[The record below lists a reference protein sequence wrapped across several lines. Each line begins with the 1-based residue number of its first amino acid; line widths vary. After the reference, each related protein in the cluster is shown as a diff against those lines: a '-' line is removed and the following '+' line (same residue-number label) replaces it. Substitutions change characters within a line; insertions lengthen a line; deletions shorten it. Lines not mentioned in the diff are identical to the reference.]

1 MTKNQLRSK
10 LHKIIFNLDKIISS
24 VPEQTVGL
32 SVVKK
37 CREDIQRI
45 LLKLNSRG
53 EEFNLG
59 AVLLKV
65 FRLIDCLHFF
75 IFGKEK

>member
-1 MTKNQLRSK
+1 MKKSQLRSK
-10 LHKIIFNLDKIISS
+10 LRKIISYLDEIISS

-45 LLKLNSRG
+45 LLKLNSR
-53 EEFNLG
+53 EEKFNLS
-59 AVLLKV
+59 AVLLRV